1 MTKLREQNKR
11 VQVHKLFLPLLSNVE
26 DLFLKPKKL
35 LKTQKFEKKSTFP
48 MKRICPMFSRIIE
61 HDKCQGSFFKGSQ
74 DVLSFTVELSR
85 AFFQGPKKL
94 LKTQVFEEKGLF
106 SSERKII

>member
-11 VQVHKLFLPLLSNVE
+11 VQVHKLFLPLLPNVE
-26 DLFLKPKKL
+26 KFFLGPENL

-48 MKRICPMFSRIIE
+48 MKRICPMISRIIE

-74 DVLSFTVELSR
+74 DVLSFTVEFLR
-85 AFFQGPKKL
+85 ALFEGPKRL
-94 LKTQVFEEKGLF
+94 LKTQVFEEKGIF
-106 SSERKII
+106 SSEEKII

>member
-1 MTKLREQNKR
+1 
-11 VQVHKLFLPLLSNVE
+11 
-26 DLFLKPKKL
+26 
-35 LKTQKFEKKSTFP
+35 

-61 HDKCQGSFFKGSQ
+61 HYKCQGSFFKGSQ

-106 SSERKII
+106 SSERKIIWPVFRVLSSMTKLKEQFVRVHTFSLRLL